1 MRALWVDTNVLL
13 RFLTADPPDLAE
25 QALALIRKAE
35 SGELVLRVSTIVAA
49 EMVWVL
55 TSFYKT
61 RKSEIAAQLSALF
74 SAPGIAVEERD
85 IILAALAIMAEKNV
99 DFADA
104 LLAEIA
110 RAHHEPVVTFDD
122 DFDRIGVERA
132 HPATA

>member
-1 MRALWVDTNVLL
+1 MFRLL
-13 RFLTADPPDLAE
+13 
-25 QALALIRKAE
+25 
-35 SGELVLRVSTIVAA
+35 
-49 EMVWVL
+49 WVL

-61 RKSEIAAQLSALF
+61 PKTEIAAQLSALF
-74 SAPGIAVEERD
+74 TSPGIAVEERD
-85 IILAALAIMAEKNV
+85 TILAALAIMAEKNV